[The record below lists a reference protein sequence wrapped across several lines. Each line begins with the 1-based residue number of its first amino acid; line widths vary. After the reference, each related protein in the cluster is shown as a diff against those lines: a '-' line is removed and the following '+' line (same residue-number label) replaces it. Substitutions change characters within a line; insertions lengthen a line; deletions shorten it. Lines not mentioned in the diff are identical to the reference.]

1 MEFVKIVHAVFS
13 KRISKTLFCLLC
25 FIGVGMS
32 AYSQD
37 VIVKKD
43 GEEIKSKV
51 MEVSGD
57 EIKYKMWDYQ
67 DGPVYR
73 IPASE
78 IFMIKYQ
85 NGKKDIMST
94 YASSSQ
100 KSVGDNKKYP
110 RYQGEVNLGY
120 ALGLGENGLD
130 RVVFETI
137 HGSRISKYAF
147 VGLGFGFNA
156 YKDILTGV
164 NFDRRGNITSTETS
178 WGMTVPVFL
187 DMKGYY
193 PVTKD
198 FAPYIDLGLGCSIGV
213 LEIEGSGFL
222 ANVGFG
228 INYKKLNIGM
238 NFQSEN
244 KAKGFAFKL
253 GLVF

>member
-1 MEFVKIVHAVFS
+1 MK
-13 KRISKTLFCLLC
+13 LN
-25 FIGVGMS
+25 
-32 AYSQD
+32 
-37 VIVKKD
+37 
-43 GEEIKSKV
+43 IKW
-51 MEVSGD
+51 
-57 EIKYKMWDYQ
+57 WDYQ
-67 DGPVYR
+67 DGPIYR

-110 RYQGEVNLGY
+110 RYQGEVNLVM
-120 ALGLGENGLD
+120 LWVRWKTVWTEL
-130 RVVFETI
+130 FSETI

-156 YKDILTGV
+156 YKDILS
-164 NFDRRGNITSTETS
+164 FDEYDGDLETV

-193 PVTKD
+193 PVTDD

>member
-1 MEFVKIVHAVFS
+1 M
-13 KRISKTLFCLLC
+13 
-25 FIGVGMS
+25 G

-67 DGPVYR
+67 DGPIYR

-120 ALGLGENGLD
+120 TLGLSL
-130 RVVFETI
+130 I
-137 HGSRISKYAF
+137 HI
-147 VGLGFGFNA
+147 
-156 YKDILTGV
+156 
-164 NFDRRGNITSTETS
+164 
-178 WGMTVPVFL
+178 
-187 DMKGYY
+187 
-193 PVTKD
+193 
-198 FAPYIDLGLGCSIGV
+198 
-213 LEIEGSGFL
+213 
-222 ANVGFG
+222 
-228 INYKKLNIGM
+228 
-238 NFQSEN
+238 
-244 KAKGFAFKL
+244 
-253 GLVF
+253 

>member
-13 KRISKTLFCLLC
+13 KRISKVLFCLLC
-25 FIGVGMS
+25 FLGIGMG

-67 DGPVYR
+67 DGPIYR

-156 YKDILTGV
+156 YKDILS
-164 NFDRRGNITSTETS
+164 FDKYDGDLETV

-193 PVTKD
+193 PVTDD

>member
-1 MEFVKIVHAVFS
+1 MEFAKIVRVVFS
-13 KRISKTLFCLLC
+13 KRIFKALFCLLY
-25 FIGVGMS
+25 FGGIGANV
-32 AYSQD
+32 YSQD
-37 VIVKKD
+37 LIVKKD

-73 IPASE
+73 ISASE

-94 YASSSQ
+94 YVSASR
-100 KSVGDNKKYP
+100 KSVGDSRKYP
-110 RYQGEVNLGY
+110 HYQGEINTGY
-120 ALGLGENGLD
+120 ALGLDNAAD
-130 RVVFETI
+130 RIIFETI
-137 HGSRISKYAF
+137 HGVRISKYAF
-147 VGLGFGFNA
+147 VGVGLGFNT
-156 YKDILTGV
+156 YKDILV
-164 NFDRRGNITSTETS
+164 DISLDRRGNIKSIETG
-178 WGMTVPVFL
+178 WGMAVPVFL
-187 DMKGYY
+187 DIKGYC

-213 LEIEGSGFL
+213 MEIEGSGFL

-244 KAKGFAFKL
+244 KAKGFVFKL
-253 GLVF
+253 GVKF